1 MGWNYELIE
10 YINRDIIDRTITF
23 DGQRARIKPNYDANG
38 KFLPDVH
45 NMAPKILV
53 PYALNQNVVMGSEDP
68 IDPSGFES
76 YVVPKVKKRKKGK
89 ATEEWRYDFSF
100 LPSKSNKAKTR
111 VDLATY
117 LDEPSLKIL
126 PGRGEFKAS
135 EAGVAAGATGIANQ
149 SINDE

>member
-1 MGWNYELIE
+1 MGIIFEQVE
-10 YINRDIIDRTITF
+10 YINRDTVRRSITF
-23 DGQRARIKPNYDANG
+23 DGQRVYCEPNYDEKG

-45 NMAPKILV
+45 NTAPKLCI

-68 IDPSGFES
+68 LDASGFES
-76 YVVPKVKKRKKGK
+76 YVVPKIKKRKKGK
-89 ATEEWRYDFSF
+89 NTDEWRYDFSF
-100 LPSKSNKAKTR
+100 LPSKPNKAKTR

-126 PGRGEFKAS
+126 PGRGEFRAS